1 MKYVK
6 KLVRYYKALALML
19 LNVGILLVFFNIA
32 LWGAFKVKDSL
43 SSSKAADPAS
53 KRYAN
58 PNLKKVYPQLTEQTI
73 KDLLHE
79 TWSRT
84 LTYEPFTQFKEGP
97 YKGNYVNV
105 DPHGFRITEN
115 PGSWPPDPN
124 SLNVFMF
131 GGSTLFGYGV
141 PDDQTI
147 ASHLQRFLTTKLS
160 RRVRVYNFGR
170 GFYYSTQE
178 RILFENLLRSGDA
191 PDMAIFVDGLND
203 FYFKEDIPEF
213 TSRLAKSMKAKDRTT
228 KDRVIEL
235 IGESDLPMFRL
246 ARGLRDRAER
256 IARERSG
263 AGSGSEPETDSCAG
277 DEDAD
282 NNEPAVIS
290 VVNRYMQNKKLIE
303 AVAAAHDVKSVFV
316 WQPVSTYKHNL
327 KYDLFGEPSASHHYF
342 SRHGYKYMA
351 EHIDELFL
359 GDNFLWLAG
368 IQQDRQQ
375 PLYVDP
381 VHYSG
386 DMSDIISRTIGD
398 LLLERNLL
406 IQDTH

>member
-1 MKYVK
+1 MV
-6 KLVRYYKALALML
+6 
-19 LNVGILLVFFNIA
+19 LNVSVLVVFLNIA
-32 LWGAFKVKDSL
+32 LWVAFTVKDSL
-43 SSSKAADPAS
+43 SPPKPSDPVS
-53 KRYAN
+53 KRYEN
-58 PNLKKVYPQLTEQTI
+58 PNLKKIYPQLSEQAI
-73 KDLLHE
+73 RDLLYE

-97 YKGNYVNV
+97 YKGRYVNV
-105 DPHGFRITEN
+105 DPHGFRITGD
-115 PGSWPPDPN
+115 PDSWPPDPN
-124 SLNVFMF
+124 SLNIFIF

-147 ASHLQRFLTTKLS
+147 ASHLQRFLTTKLN

-178 RILFENLLRSGDA
+178 RILFENLVRSGFA

-203 FYFKEDIPEF
+203 FYFKEDIPAL
-213 TSRLAKSMKAKDRTT
+213 TSRLAECVKAKDRTT

-246 ARGLRDRAER
+246 ARGLRSRVER

-263 AGSGSEPETDSCAG
+263 TGSGSETETDSSAG

-282 NNEPAVIS
+282 NNELAVIS

-316 WQPVSTYKHNL
+316 WQPVPTYKHDL
-327 KYDLFGEPSASHHYF
+327 KHDVFGERSASRHYF

-351 EHIDELFL
+351 EHIDKLSL
-359 GDNFLWLAG
+359 GDNFLWLAD

-375 PLYVDP
+375 SLYVDP

-386 DMSDIISRTIGD
+386 DMCDIISRTIGD
-398 LLLERNLL
+398 LLFERYLL
-406 IQDTH
+406 TESGRQQNSSD